1 MRTHGMKPR
10 ESMSLVSMTTTGV
23 DFGLFIIYPLHL
35 GCMIITLWQAW
46 FLNTIWSCELN
57 NIPKLIQFYTEIKLH
72 APPTLELC
80 LVYMK
85 QQDPTFNKIDT
96 LTWLI
101 CTMTN
106 FRFQSL
112 RSLFHATRGKC
123 KRPLYIYT
131 GPVEIYGMS
140 LRWYPQVQLT

>member
-46 FLNTIWSCELN
+46 FLSTIWSCELN

-80 LVYMK
+80 LIYMK

-96 LTWLI
+96 LTWLHVRNDKFSFPKFTI
-101 CTMTN
+101 TLSCYERQMQKTIN
-106 FRFQSL
+106 L
-112 RSLFHATRGKC
+112 
-123 KRPLYIYT
+123 YT